1 MHGLMEINKMTT
13 LRATKNPNLPIAPT
27 QYSERYFNQ
36 LTDVMRLYFTQ
47 VDTITTALASIGNTS
62 VGGGGKYLAFPH
74 IAASDTADQ
83 FADGDDTPTQ
93 VVWNSLDECNGFILD
108 PTGYA
113 APQQSGVYKIDYS
126 LQLVNTDNVSHD
138 VFVWLEVN
146 GGTQVPKSAS
156 KFTIPARKSAGVF
169 AFVVA
174 YSSVTFE
181 CIAGDAIR
189 LYWATEQAYNPTGPV
204 NGVYIKYIPAQTVPY
219 AHPEAPSSIGSI
231 IFVSN
236 IPT

>member
-1 MHGLMEINKMTT
+1 MTT

-47 VDTITTALASIGNTS
+47 VDTITTALASIGNTT

-74 IAASDTADQ
+74 IAASDTTDQ
-83 FADGDDTPTQ
+83 YAGGNDTPTQ
-93 VVWNSLDECNGFILD
+93 VLWNNLDECNGFVLD

-113 APQQSGVYKIDYS
+113 APQQSGIYKIDYR
-126 LQLVNTDNVSHD
+126 LQFANTANVAHD
-138 VFVWLEVN
+138 VYVWLEVN
-146 GGTQVPKSAS
+146 GGTQVPRSAS
-156 KFTIPARKSAGVF
+156 KFTVPARKSAGVPSYI
-169 AFVVA
+169 VA

-189 LYWATEQAYNPTGPV
+189 LYWATDQAYNTTGPV
-204 NGVYIKYIPAQTVPY
+204 DGIYMEYIAAQTSPY
-219 AHPEAPSSIGSI
+219 AHPEVPSAMGSI
-231 IFVSN
+231 VFVSN